1 MSAPAVAVST
11 DGKTLAAAWKD
22 VRDERPRV
30 WWASGPSAKLP
41 AEVSVGPPRDVLQDH
56 PSLALGDGGVFWLAW
71 EEGVGAARRLRC
83 NLSAPKAT
91 PREVADMSQGAP
103 AFPVIACGAGLA
115 IVAWESASADAGER
129 VFARVIDDARR

>member
-22 VRDERPRV
+22 VREGLPRV
-30 WWASGPSAKLP
+30 WWASGSSAKLP

-56 PSLALGDGGVFWLAW
+56 PSLALGDGGVFWLVW

-83 NLSAPKAT
+83 NSSAPKAT

-103 AFPVIACGAGLA
+103 AFPVVACGAGLVV
-115 IVAWESASADAGER
+115 VAWETASEGAGDR
-129 VFARVIDDARR
+129 VFARVIEDPTR